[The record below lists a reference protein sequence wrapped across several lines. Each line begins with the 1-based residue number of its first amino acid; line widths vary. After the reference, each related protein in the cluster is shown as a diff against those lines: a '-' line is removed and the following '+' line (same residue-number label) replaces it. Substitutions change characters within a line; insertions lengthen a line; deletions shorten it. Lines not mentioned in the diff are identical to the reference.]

1 MRKLKGSTLILISM
15 GFALV
20 FGLAVNIITSCYG
33 FKQEYLAF
41 EKFVI
46 TPIGDV
52 FLKLLLV
59 AIVPIVFLA
68 IAGGIMEL
76 GQDKDKL
83 KRVSIKAVIYYFL
96 TTLFAVVIGVVLA
109 YLIKPGVAGHSS
121 THLVLKHTMKPV
133 SMIDTLVG
141 MFPKNIFAS
150 LSEGNMLQIM
160 IFAIFFG
167 IAIIIMGGKESNRI
181 RELVHYFTSVMIEMI
196 KIIMKFAPIGV
207 FCLLVKAIATQGYST
222 IIGLAL
228 YVITILIGLALQFIL
243 VYAPILIFMVKMNP
257 FTFIKNI
264 GEVAAIAFA
273 TSSSKAALPI
283 SMEVTEKKFGVNGDM
298 VRFLIPLGAS
308 INMNGAAIMQ
318 GVGIIFIS
326 QIYHVDLSLP
336 VLCTIVFTAIFT
348 SAGAAGVPSGATIML
363 TSILLMVGI
372 PAEGIALIMG
382 VDRIVDMC
390 RTVVN
395 ISGDIVCAVA
405 VANSEGAILSHV
417 GGKQSADYSMP

>member
-1 MRKLKGSTLILISM
+1 MGKLKGSTVILISM
-15 GFALV
+15 GCALV
-20 FGLAVNIITSCYG
+20 FGLTVNIITTCYG
-33 FKQEYLAF
+33 FKQEYLAL

-46 TPIGDV
+46 APIGDV

-83 KRVSIKAVIYYFL
+83 RRVSIKAVTYYFL
-96 TTLFAVVIGVVLA
+96 TTLFAVIIGVGLA
-109 YLIKPGVAGHSS
+109 YLIKPGATGHP
-121 THLVLKHTMKPV
+121 TALLELKHNMQSV
-133 SMIDTLVG
+133 SMIDTIVS

-150 LSEGNMLQIM
+150 LTEGNMLQIM
-160 IFAIFFG
+160 VFAIFFG
-167 IAIIIMGGKESNRI
+167 IAIVVMGGKESNRVK
-181 RELVHYFTSVMIEMI
+181 ELVHYFTSVMIEMI

-207 FCLLVKAIATQGYST
+207 FCLLVKAVATQGYST

-228 YVITILIGLALQFIL
+228 YVITILIGLVLQFVL
-243 VYAPILIFMVKMNP
+243 VYTPILIFAAKINP

-264 GEVAAIAFA
+264 GEVAAVAFA
-273 TSSSKAALPI
+273 TSSSKATLPI
-283 SMEVTEKKFGVNGDM
+283 SMEVTEKRFGVSRDM

-326 QIYHVDLSLP
+326 QIYHVDLSFP
-336 VLCTIVFTAIFT
+336 MLCTIIFTAIFT

-405 VANSEGAILSHV
+405 VAESEGAVTKNSPAV
-417 GGKQSADYSMP
+417 D

>member
-1 MRKLKGSTLILISM
+1 
-15 GFALV
+15 
-20 FGLAVNIITSCYG
+20 
-33 FKQEYLAF
+33 
-41 EKFVI
+41 
-46 TPIGDV
+46 
-52 FLKLLLV
+52 
-59 AIVPIVFLA
+59 
-68 IAGGIMEL
+68 
-76 GQDKDKL
+76 
-83 KRVSIKAVIYYFL
+83 
-96 TTLFAVVIGVVLA
+96 
-109 YLIKPGVAGHSS
+109 
-121 THLVLKHTMKPV
+121 
-133 SMIDTLVG
+133 MIDTLVG

-160 IFAIFFG
+160 VFAIIFG
-167 IAIIIMGGKESNRI
+167 IAIVIMGGKESDRI

-228 YVITILIGLALQFIL
+228 YIITILIGLALQFVL
-243 VYAPILIFMVKMNP
+243 VYAPILIFTVKMNP
-257 FTFIKNI
+257 FTFIKSI
-264 GEVAAIAFA
+264 GEVAAVAFA
-273 TSSSKAALPI
+273 TSSSKATLPI
-283 SMEVTEKKFGVNGDM
+283 SMEVTEKKFGVTRNM

-326 QIYHVDLSLP
+326 QIYNVDLSFP
-336 VLCTIVFTAIFT
+336 MLCTIIFTAIFT

-363 TSILLMVGI
+363 TSILLMAGI

-405 VANSEGAILSHV
+405 VASSEGAITKTYEES
-417 GGKQSADYSMP
+417 KQLAV

>member
-1 MRKLKGSTLILISM
+1 MGKAKGSTIILISM
-15 GFALV
+15 GLAIV
-20 FGLAVNIITSCYG
+20 FGLTVDVITTCYG
-33 FKQEYLAF
+33 FKQEYLAL

-46 TPIGDV
+46 APIGDI

-83 KRVSIKAVIYYFL
+83 KRVSLKAGAYYFF
-96 TTLFAVVIGVVLA
+96 TTLFAVIIGVGLA
-109 YLIKPGVAGHSS
+109 YLINPGLIGHS
-121 THLVLKHTMKPV
+121 TERLVLKQNVQSLGMV
-133 SMIDTLVG
+133 DVFVN
-141 MFPKNIFAS
+141 MFPKNIFTS
-150 LSEGNMLQIM
+150 LSEGNMLQI
-160 IFAIFFG
+160 IVFAIFFG
-167 IAIIIMGGKESNRI
+167 IAIVVMGGKESTRVK
-181 RELVHYFTSVMIEMI
+181 ELVHYFTSVMIEMI

-228 YVITILIGLALQFIL
+228 YVITILIGLVLQFIL
-243 VYAPILIFMVKMNP
+243 VYAPILMFMVKMNP
-257 FTFIKNI
+257 LTFIKNI
-264 GEVAAIAFA
+264 GEVAAVAFA

-283 SMEVTEKKFGVNGDM
+283 SMEVTEKKFGVSYDM
-298 VRFLIPLGAS
+298 VRFLLPLGAS

-326 QIYHVDLSLP
+326 QIYHIALSFP
-336 VLCTIVFTAIFT
+336 MLCTIVFTAIFT

-405 VANSEGAILSHV
+405 VAKSEENMTKNLPPLGC
-417 GGKQSADYSMP
+417 KNNQ